1 MADVGFGETGKRKRE
16 ADPRQA
22 VELTSVKARLS
33 DLRGGVLRQL
43 AAILGV
49 AFAVAGLSLWF
60 VPGAS
65 YAADLLAMKIAV
77 TTALFVGAVFCW
89 GESKRNEAI
98 EVQVDFNAREVRFVD
113 VSGREAL
120 CRETFHFDHLLPL
133 QVRGHILVI
142 SDPDQGVLAE
152 LPLEPA
158 LERRLDA
165 FLHTS
170 C

>member
-1 MADVGFGETGKRKRE
+1 MSDIGFGETGKTRRR
-16 ADPRQA
+16 AGRTQSA
-22 VELTSVKARLS
+22 ELLSVKARLS
-33 DLRGGVLRQL
+33 DLRGVVLRQL

-60 VPGAS
+60 LPGAS
-65 YAADLLAMKIAV
+65 FAADLIAMKMAV
-77 TTALFVGAVFCW
+77 SAALLACAIFCW
-89 GESKRNEAI
+89 NESKRDEAI
-98 EVQVDFNAREVRFVD
+98 EVQVDFMDREVRFVD
-113 VSGREAL
+113 VSGRDDI

-133 QVRGHILVI
+133 QVRGHVLVVA
-142 SDPDQGVLAE
+142 DQDHGVLAE
-152 LPLEPA
+152 IPLEPA